1 MLGKSFAHVQDSLF
15 EDGESVYVQ
24 AAQGL
29 LRLEGALPGMTT
41 DLGALSLNNGRV
53 FHRGQAIRRQPDA
66 ATLRHIGHDLYAD
79 DRRVYLLRHE
89 MDGIHSHPD
98 LRILQDAD
106 PARFRIR
113 HVLPH
118 AILSD
123 DEQQIWLN
131 GEPLH
136 GVTPRAI
143 KLMGVFFW
151 TDGVHVYHC
160 EKRIAQADPARF
172 DVLADSDYAR
182 QDDAVYFRD
191 QRIPGADAASFVA
204 DDMSTAHDRRR
215 RYLFEEPV
223 MSQDDAADS

>member
-1 MLGKSFAHVQDSLF
+1 M
-15 EDGESVYVQ
+15 
-24 AAQGL
+24 
-29 LRLEGALPGMTT
+29 
-41 DLGALSLNNGRV
+41 
-53 FHRGQAIRRQPDA
+53 
-66 ATLRHIGHDLYAD
+66 
-79 DRRVYLLRHE
+79 
-89 MDGIHSHPD
+89 
-98 LRILQDAD
+98 
-106 PARFRIR
+106 
-113 HVLPH
+113 
-118 AILSD
+118 
-123 DEQQIWLN
+123 
-131 GEPLH
+131 
-136 GVTPRAI
+136 TPRAI

-204 DDMSTAHDRRR
+204 DMSTAHDRRR

>member
-1 MLGKSFAHVQDSLF
+1 MLGQSFAHVQDSLF

-29 LRLEGALPGMTT
+29 LRLEGARPGMTT
-41 DLGALSLNNGRV
+41 DLGELSLNNGRI

-66 ATLRHIGHDLYAD
+66 ATLRHVGHDLYAN
-79 DRRVYLLRHE
+79 DRRVYLLRRE
-89 MDGIHSHPD
+89 MDGIHSHPV

-106 PARFRIR
+106 PARFRIT
-113 HVLPH
+113 HILPN

-123 DEQQIWLN
+123 DEQQVWLN

-136 GVTPRAI
+136 GVTPRAV

-160 EKRIAQADPARF
+160 ENGLRKPTRQDSKCWPIPTMRARTKPSTSATNGFPART
-172 DVLADSDYAR
+172 R
-182 QDDAVYFRD
+182 
-191 QRIPGADAASFVA
+191 PAS
-204 DDMSTAHDRRR
+204 SPTT
-215 RYLFEEPV
+215 
-223 MSQDDAADS
+223 

>member
-1 MLGKSFAHVQDSLF
+1 M
-15 EDGESVYVQ
+15 
-24 AAQGL
+24 
-29 LRLEGALPGMTT
+29 
-41 DLGALSLNNGRV
+41 
-53 FHRGQAIRRQPDA
+53 
-66 ATLRHIGHDLYAD
+66 
-79 DRRVYLLRHE
+79 
-89 MDGIHSHPD
+89 
-98 LRILQDAD
+98 
-106 PARFRIR
+106 
-113 HVLPH
+113 
-118 AILSD
+118 
-123 DEQQIWLN
+123 
-131 GEPLH
+131 
-136 GVTPRAI
+136 TPRAI